1 MGQISMENDGGEN
14 GVVENKGRDK
24 GLEIVDKN
32 GSKSNEILQYKF
44 LNYDPDHETNTKI
57 N

>member
-24 GLEIVDKN
+24 GLEIAAKN

>member
-14 GVVENKGRDK
+14 GVVENKGMDK

-32 GSKSNEILQYKF
+32 GSKSNEIL
-44 LNYDPDHETNTKI
+44 
-57 N
+57 

>member
-14 GVVENKGRDK
+14 GVVENTGRDK

-44 LNYDPDHETNTKI
+44 LNYDPDHEINTKI

>member
-24 GLEIVDKN
+24 GLEIVAKN
-32 GSKSNEILQYKF
+32 GYKSSETLQYKF

-57 N
+57 D